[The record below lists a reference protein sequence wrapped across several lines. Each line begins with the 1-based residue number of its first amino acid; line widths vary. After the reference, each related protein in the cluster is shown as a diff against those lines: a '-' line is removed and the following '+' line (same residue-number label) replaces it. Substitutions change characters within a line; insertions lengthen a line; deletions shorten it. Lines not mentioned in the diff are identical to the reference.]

1 MPISKRISFLLLLGA
16 FLALPAAGQT
26 WPAKPLRLIV
36 AFPPGGTNDIVARSV
51 AQRLSERLGQSMLVE
66 NRPGANG
73 ALGADVAAK
82 SAPDGYTLF
91 IAAVNHVVL
100 PALYAKLPYDIERDF
115 APVVLLATVPIVVV
129 VHPGVPANS
138 IAELIALA
146 KAKPGTLNYASSGN
160 GAGTHLAGELFKMQ
174 AGVSMTHVP
183 YKGSGPAITD
193 LIGGQVQLMFADL
206 PSASPQIKAGKL
218 RVLAVGSPR
227 SSPLAPELATVS
239 ASGLPGYEAYTW
251 VGIMAPAGTPKE
263 IVTRLNTEAVAALE
277 RQDLKDALAAQ
288 GAEAAPGTPEQF
300 GAHVKSELAKW
311 AKVVKTAGIK
321 AD

>member
-1 MPISKRISFLLLLGA
+1 MRISRRISF
-16 FLALPAAGQT
+16 FLAGLFFVLPAAAQN

-51 AQRLSERLGQSMLVE
+51 AQRMSERLGQSMVVE

-73 ALGADVAAK
+73 ALGAEAAAK
-82 SAPDGYTLF
+82 SPADGYTLF

-115 APVVLLATVPIVVV
+115 TPVVLLATVPIVVTV
-129 VHPGVPANS
+129 NPAVPANS

-146 KAKPGTLNYASSGN
+146 KAKPGALNYGSSGN

-174 AGVSMTHVP
+174 AGVSLTHVP
-183 YKGSGPAITD
+183 YKGSGPAMTD
-193 LIGGQVQLMFADL
+193 LMGGQIQLMFADL
-206 PSASPQIKAGKL
+206 PSASPQIKGGKI
-218 RVLAVGSPR
+218 RALAIGTPQPSF
-227 SSPLAPELATVS
+227 LAPGLATVS

-251 VGIMAPAGTPKE
+251 VGIMAPAGIPKE
-263 IVTRLNTEAVAALE
+263 IVTRLNADAVAALE
-277 RQDLKDALAAQ
+277 RQELRDTLAAQ
-288 GAEAAPGTPEQF
+288 GAEAAPGTPEQL

-311 AKVVKTAGIK
+311 SKVVKAAGIK